1 MKLRLLESF
10 IAVVLISIR
19 AAVWSS
25 KRLLSPNLNSKISQR
40 SKCCFSVVK
49 TIHYAGRNIKRLN
62 SMNEW
67 SCSEV
72 PNEYQSVLDRMLLS
86 LTSILVNKQSK
97 TESKLL
103 IFIAITSLSWF
114 QLSYDFDH
122 TQQSEIFY
130 QLICLLLAWIPVLSR
145 KQFYLKSFFFPLLYH
160 WCRS

>member
-10 IAVVLISIR
+10 VAIVLISIS

-25 KRLLSPNLNSKISQR
+25 KRNLNSKISQP

-103 IFIAITSLSWF
+103 IFIAIPSLS
-114 QLSYDFDH
+114 
-122 TQQSEIFY
+122 
-130 QLICLLLAWIPVLSR
+130 
-145 KQFYLKSFFFPLLYH
+145 
-160 WCRS
+160 

>member
-10 IAVVLISIR
+10 VAVVLISIS

-49 TIHYAGRNIKRLN
+49 AIHYAGRRNIKRLN

-103 IFIAITSLSWF
+103 IFIAIPSLS
-114 QLSYDFDH
+114 
-122 TQQSEIFY
+122 
-130 QLICLLLAWIPVLSR
+130 
-145 KQFYLKSFFFPLLYH
+145 
-160 WCRS
+160 

>member
-10 IAVVLISIR
+10 VAVVLISIT

-25 KRLLSPNLNSKISQR
+25 KRLLSPNLSSKISQR
-40 SKCCFSVVK
+40 TKCCFSVVK
-49 TIHYAGRNIKRLN
+49 THHYAGRNIKRLN
-62 SMNEW
+62 SMNGW

-72 PNEYQSVLDRMLLS
+72 PNDYQSVLDRMLLS
-86 LTSILVNKQSK
+86 LTSILLNKQSK

-103 IFIAITSLSWF
+103 IFIAIPS
-114 QLSYDFDH
+114 LSYDFDH

-130 QLICLLLAWIPVLSR
+130 QLICSLLAWIPVLSR